1 MSYERQRYVID
12 GQEAIGADDIYA
24 RDATKGPLIHG
35 VGGDGTVYAIRVR
48 STSEIA
54 SMDLEVR
61 EALQQVI
68 VELKK
73 MNMHLL
79 SITDEQISEPDIDS
93 TY

>member
-1 MSYERQRYVID
+1 MSSERQRYVAD
-12 GQEAIGADDIYA
+12 GQEAIGANDVYA

-35 VGGDGTVYAIRVR
+35 VNGDGTVYAVRVR
-48 STSEIA
+48 STSELA
-54 SMDLEVR
+54 TMDLEVR
-61 EALQQVI
+61 EALQQII